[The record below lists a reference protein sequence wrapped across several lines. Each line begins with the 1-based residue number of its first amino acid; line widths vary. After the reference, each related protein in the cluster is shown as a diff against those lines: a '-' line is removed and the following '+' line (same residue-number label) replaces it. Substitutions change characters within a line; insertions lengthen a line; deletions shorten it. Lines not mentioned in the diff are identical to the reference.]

1 MRSFRAVSAV
11 FACCFVAV
19 LAPGCGEEPSRPPP
33 VGADG
38 KELTA
43 PVRPG
48 LKGKAAEQ
56 MKGKMPHL

>member
-1 MRSFRAVSAV
+1 MRSVRAISAV
-11 FACCFVAV
+11 FSCCFVAV
-19 LAPGCGEEPSRPPP
+19 LAPGCGEEASGPP

-38 KELTA
+38 KEITA

-56 MKGKMPHL
+56 MKRKMPHL